1 MKTLLLIPTTPKI
14 ALGAVA
20 KNLSNEIDASLL
32 NPFAGHGDEQLRQA
46 ISNGQLDELLE
57 LWLIRSM
64 I

>member
-20 KNLSNEIDASLL
+20 KNLSNEIDATLL

-46 ISNGQLDELLE
+46 ISNGQLDEL
-57 LWLIRSM
+57 
-64 I
+64 